1 MRRTLMG
8 LSLAAGIVFLAA
20 ACNKTFL
27 TSHPVAVAGATIND
41 SAGRTIGTASLWQ
54 EAGGLVHVDV
64 EITCA
69 AGGPCTALAAGD
81 HGIHFHSVGSCV
93 AASSPA
99 FSSAGGHYNPLGK
112 QHGLS
117 NAAGPHAGDAPNLM
131 VGADG
136 RGKATF
142 TTDRI
147 TITNGASSLFDADG
161 SAIVI
166 HAGADDQMSQPAG
179 NSGARVACGVVK
191 TVP

>member
-1 MRRTLMG
+1 MSRTVKGVSFAIG
-8 LSLAAGIVFLAA
+8 LFVLA
-20 ACNKTFL
+20 ACNKSFL
-27 TSHPVAVAGATIND
+27 TSHPVAVAGATIAD
-41 SAGRTIGTASLWQ
+41 SAGRVVGTASLWQ
-54 EAGGLVHVDV
+54 EADGIVHVDV
-64 EITCA
+64 EVTCA
-69 AGGPCTALAAGD
+69 AGGACTALTPGE

-99 FSSAGGHYNPLGK
+99 FSSAGGHYNPLNK

-117 NAAGPHAGDAPNLM
+117 NALGPHAGDAPNLT

-136 RGKATF
+136 RGKASF
-142 TTDRI
+142 TTDRV
-147 TITNGASSLFDADG
+147 TITSGATTLFDADG

-166 HAGADDQMSQPAG
+166 HGGADDQMSQPAG